1 MHSQLRIDIKQNVN
15 VVGHDLALKQETV
28 RFLAN
33 LTDNLLEPLINAS
46 NQDRASVFR
55 AKNHVVLARKNN
67 APIRSIIHHG
77 LDRYHRYNSQVD
89 RAFLPMPKGRG
100 FRARFADLSS

>member
-15 VVGHDLALKQETV
+15 VGHDLALKQETV

-33 LTDNLLEPLINAS
+33 PTDNLLEPLINAS
-46 NQDRASVFR
+46 NQDRASVIR

-67 APIRSIIHHG
+67 VPIRSIIH
-77 LDRYHRYNSQVD
+77 R
-89 RAFLPMPKGRG
+89 
-100 FRARFADLSS
+100 

>member
-15 VVGHDLALKQETV
+15 VAGHDLARKQETV

-67 APIRSIIHHG
+67 VPIRSITHRG
-77 LDRYHRYNSQVD
+77 LDDITGITVKSN
-89 RAFLPMPKGRG
+89 A
-100 FRARFADLSS
+100 LSSPCLKAGVPRVFR